1 MAAVDVGR
9 VQAAARGEKLAAFR
23 VQPMGRSRVAILTV
37 LATLAAGGCRAR
49 TDQPP
54 KPAAPTVAWHQL
66 GKWSGRGNL
75 QTESF
80 TSDTGALR
88 VRWETTPQAGDA
100 GSAASGAFR
109 LTAHSAISGRPLQ
122 EVVDHTGLG
131 SGVGYVQQDPHVFYV
146 VVDSSHMN
154 WTFTVEEAIGYP

>member
-1 MAAVDVGR
+1 MSRSGALL
-9 VQAAARGEKLAAFR
+9 LAA
-23 VQPMGRSRVAILTV
+23 
-37 LATLAAGGCRAR
+37 LAAGAATGCRAR
-49 TDQPP
+49 ADQPP

-80 TSDTGALR
+80 TSDTGTLR
-88 VRWETTPQAGDA
+88 IRWETTARTSDAAAGT
-100 GSAASGAFR
+100 GAFR

-122 EVVDHTGLG
+122 EVVDHGGPG
-131 SGVGYVQQDPHVFYV
+131 SGIGYVQQDPHVFYV
-146 VVDSSHMN
+146 VVDSNDVN

>member
-1 MAAVDVGR
+1 MDRREFLAGRWCAALLLAALAAV
-9 VQAAARGEKLAAFR
+9 A
-23 VQPMGRSRVAILTV
+23 M
-37 LATLAAGGCRAR
+37 GCRAGA
-49 TDQPP
+49 DQPT
-54 KPAAPTVAWHQL
+54 KPAERTVAWHRL
-66 GKWSGRGNL
+66 GVWSGRGNL

-100 GSAASGAFR
+100 AAAATGAFR

-122 EVVDHTGLG
+122 EVVDHPGVG